1 MQIEKNA
8 VAGTLESSDA
18 LVTVEPAEQGIELEI
33 SSSVMN
39 QYGRQIRQTVL
50 VARELRKVIGHDPK
64 KIFIEMAR
72 GKEKKPERKPERK
85 QTLLACYETFWDE
98 AGALYETLMQT
109 DNQRLRQDKIYLYY
123 TQMGRCMYS
132 GERIDLEELLRSES
146 LYDIEI
152 GRAHV

>member
-1 MQIEKNA
+1 MLA
-8 VAGTLESSDA
+8 AC
-18 LVTVEPAEQGIELEI
+18 
-33 SSSVMN
+33 
-39 QYGRQIRQTVL
+39 
-50 VARELRKVIGHDPK
+50 ELRKVIGHDPK

-85 QTLLACYETFWDE
+85 QTLLACYETFQNE

-146 LYDIEI
+146 LYDIDHIYPRSRVKDDSIDNRVLVKRTLNEKKGNDYPLSHEI
-152 GRAHV
+152 VAF